1 MSEVSG
7 SGWEELPGVRGP
19 GRRPG
24 GDTPRP
30 RSGAVAERSYPTSE
44 ASGGWEETPRVRGQG
59 QPGEANSRP
68 RPGAVT
74 LRSHPEPEARGGSW
88 EEPPTPEVRADGQ
101 EEQPKEW
108 WLRRHRRA

>member
-1 MSEVSG
+1 MSEV
-7 SGWEELPGVRGP
+7 R
-19 GRRPG
+19 
-24 GDTPRP
+24 
-30 RSGAVAERSYPTSE
+30 VAARRSYPGSE
-44 ASGGWEETPRVRGQG
+44 ASGGQEETPCVRGQG
-59 QPGEANSRP
+59 RLGETTSCL
-68 RPGAVT
+68 RPGVVT